1 MVRRDRFSMI
11 LGRLTGN
18 ADKWPWDRFRK
29 VTVLLTVLFALVAC
43 DASATGSGVNSTGV
57 PGVTTYPARTRLPA
71 PSLVGETLNGQSVS
85 LRSFDTGH
93 IVVINVWASWCAPC
107 RSESPMLAKAAQS
120 LRSEGIRFLG
130 VDEEDSSSHART
142 FVASTGATYPNLID
156 KEGSL
161 LRKLTVLPQAGIP
174 STLVLDVS
182 GRMAARVIGPITSRQ
197 LQQIVKGLREKS

>member
-1 MVRRDRFSMI
+1 MVRCDRFGMI
-11 LGRLTGN
+11 VGRLAGD
-18 ADKWPWDRFRK
+18 ADRSTWDRFCNM
-29 VTVLLTVLFALVAC
+29 TVLLIVLVALVAC
-43 DASATGSGVNSTGV
+43 DAGATSSDVNSTGV
-57 PGVTTYPARTRLPA
+57 PGVTTYPTQTRLPA
-71 PSLVGETLNGQSVS
+71 PALVGDTLDGQSVS
-85 LRSFDTGH
+85 LRSLDTGH

-130 VDEEDSSSHART
+130 VDEEDSSSHARA

-156 KEGSL
+156 KDGSL
-161 LRKLTVLPQAGIP
+161 LRKLTVLPQVGIP